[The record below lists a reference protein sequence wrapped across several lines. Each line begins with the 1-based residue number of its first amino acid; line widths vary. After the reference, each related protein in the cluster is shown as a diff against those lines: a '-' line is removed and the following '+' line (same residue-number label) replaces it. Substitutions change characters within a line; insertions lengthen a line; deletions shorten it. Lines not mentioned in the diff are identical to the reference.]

1 MTSPAHWQRGDRVA
15 LVATDD
21 PDTRLRPGDQG
32 TVTRWD
38 PAQEQLHVR
47 WDSGSTLSM
56 LPGEGDQVRLIARAA
71 DEDGTEPEDPGQPDD
86 SEPAPDWRQD
96 ISDLGTGLSRL
107 LSERCGTCILSAGD
121 PMHLGPERTAA
132 FIRQVLAERSYV
144 VCHDT
149 LTYGDFPDYGPAIC
163 RGFFDAYRARSAA
176 LLILQ
181 AGRRLTEVPPPL
193 VAKAEELGRAAGTTA
208 AGWVFDGNTPREEYQ
223 RVLRGIEEGD
233 PAVLDATEPP
243 AIGPAAGYDPGDLA
257 RDLGIEPADRGLPR
271 AVSAYADAFT
281 DAFWQETERAARDH
295 AG

>member
-1 MTSPAHWQRGDRVA
+1 VR
-15 LVATDD
+15 TDD

-86 SEPAPDWRQD
+86 SEPAPNWRQN
-96 ISDLGTGLSRL
+96 ISDSATGLSRL
-107 LSERCGTCILSAGD
+107 LSERCATCILRPGD

-132 FIRQVLAERSYV
+132 FIRQVLAKRSYV
-144 VCHDT
+144 PCHDT
-149 LTYGDFPDYGPAIC
+149 LTYGGFPDYGPAIC
-163 RGFFDAYRARSAA
+163 RGFFDAYRTRSAA

-181 AGRRLTEVPPPL
+181 AGRRLIEVPPPL

-208 AGWVFDGNTPREEYQ
+208 AGQVFDGNTPDGEYQ

-243 AIGPAAGYDPGDLA
+243 AIGPAAGYDSGDLA

>member
-1 MTSPAHWQRGDRVA
+1 MTCPAPYQRGDRVA
-15 LVATDD
+15 LVRTDD

-86 SEPAPDWRQD
+86 SEPAPNWRQD
-96 ISDLGTGLSRL
+96 ISDPATGLSRL
-107 LSERCGTCILSAGD
+107 LSERCGTCILSPGD

-132 FIRQVLAERSYV
+132 FIRQVLAKRSYV
-144 VCHDT
+144 PCHDT
-149 LTYGDFPDYGPAIC
+149 LTYGGFPDYGPAIC

-181 AGRRLTEVPPPL
+181 AGRRLIEVPPPL
-193 VAKAEELGRAAGTTA
+193 VAKAEELGRAAGKAA
-208 AGWVFDGNTPREEYQ
+208 AGWVFDGNTPDEEYQ

-243 AIGPAAGYDPGDLA
+243 AIGPAAGYDSGDLA